1 MLNFLYDIDDVE
13 LNISRSISQAI
24 KRERLEKNLTLESMA
39 RGICSLSYL
48 SKIENF
54 TIIPHTSYLEAL
66 CERLD
71 IDFQRILE
79 SQIKNDINE
88 VLKFYLYQLYDNLEE
103 VYLSLENPYYNVSD
117 GFIKIIYHLYK
128 ENFLEVE
135 KEIKYV
141 NDVKNTLTAKELNIL
156 TLLVSEYYIKT
167 NQFKKIEEKLDLL
180 IKLSR
185 NASEFQSLY
194 FEQLFIAAY
203 HLNINHLLYKYYH
216 LLHNNKLL
224 VYPTC
229 RLCKVHIMMLEVQS
243 REKNCYSLENLSAI
257 RLNTPKM
264 DLDDDIDYYQSLVYI
279 NKKMYQEAYEQL
291 AFKDNLTP
299 RDIAALLYAAY
310 KGKTL
315 ETDQLLKLAKNVR
328 YKKYEH
334 VHKNFINYLVFKIQG
349 IKRIELAEMI
359 KYHMLPSN
367 HLSPFPLYSRIYLEE
382 LFKLGFRNSYY
393 RLVNKY
399 FYN

>member
-1 MLNFLYDIDDVE
+1 MLNFLYDIEDDVE
-13 LNISRSISQAI
+13 LNISRIISQAI

-39 RGICSLSYL
+39 HGICSLSYL

-71 IDFQRILE
+71 IDFKRILE

-103 VYLSLENPYYNVSD
+103 VYWALDNPYYNVSD

-128 ENFLEVE
+128 ENFSEVE

-141 NDVKNTLTAKELNIL
+141 NDVKNTLTAKEVNIL
-156 TLLVSEYYIKT
+156 TLLVTEYYLKT

-180 IKLSR
+180 INLSK

-203 HLNINHLLYKYYH
+203 HLDINHLLYRYYH
-216 LLHNNKLL
+216 LLHDNKLI

-229 RLCKVHIMMLEVQS
+229 RLYKIHIMMLEVQS
-243 REKNCYSLENLSAI
+243 REKNCNSLEKLSVI
-257 RLNTPKM
+257 RLNNSM
-264 DLDDDIDYYQSLVYI
+264 MEIDDDLNYYQSLIYL

-291 AFKDNLTP
+291 ANKKNHSP
-299 RDIAALLYAAY
+299 REIAILLYAAY
-310 KGKTL
+310 KGEIL
-315 ETDQLLKLAKNVR
+315 DNDQLLLLAENIE
-328 YKKYEH
+328 YKSYEH
-334 VHKNFINYLVFKIQG
+334 AHKNFINFIIFKIKG

-367 HLSPFPLYSRIYLEE
+367 NLSPFPIYSRIYLKE

-393 RLVNKY
+393 RLIDKY
-399 FYN
+399 FH